1 MVELLAPAG
10 TLEKLMFAIHY
21 GADAVYASGARYGM
35 RAHAGNFSWPD
46 LAAGIAYAHQHAR
59 KVYVTVNIIPHND
72 DLRDLPEY
80 LLQLS
85 EIGADAVILADP
97 AVLLCAREVIPHMQ
111 LHLSTQANAVN
122 WQSVKFWA
130 EQGIR
135 RVILARE
142 LSLAEI
148 REIRN
153 RVPDVELEMFV
164 HGAMCIS
171 YSGRCL
177 LSNYMTGRDANRG
190 ECAHPC
196 RYSYALVEEKRPGEY
211 FGLEEDERGSYI
223 MNSKDLCL
231 FPHLTEVLQTGV
243 SGLKIEGRMKSVH
256 YVATVTR
263 AYRLALAA
271 IGRGEKPTALLE
283 CELHRVSHRS
293 YTTGFA
299 FGPPLASDHL
309 YTGGKHGGEAEFLGI
324 VRGFAPEDGLL
335 IEQRGNFR
343 VGQRVEFI
351 GPTEDPQPY
360 VIPKIQSRATRTP
373 VEAARHAQEL
383 VFVPFPEPLS
393 EYTIMRSAPA
403 ERV

>member
-1 MVELLAPAG
+1 MAELLAPAG
-10 TLEKLMFAIHY
+10 TLEKLIFAIKY
-21 GADAVYASGARYGM
+21 GADAVYASGVRYGM
-35 RAHAGNFSWPD
+35 RAYAGNFSLDD
-46 LAAGIAYAHQHAR
+46 LAAGIAFAHQHGR

-72 DLRDLPEY
+72 DLAGLPEY
-80 LLQLS
+80 LRQLS

-97 AVLLCAREVIPHMQ
+97 AVLVSAREVIPEME

-122 WQSVKFWA
+122 WQSVRFWA

-142 LSLAEI
+142 LSLAEVAQI
-148 REIRN
+148 RR

-196 RYSYALVEEKRPGEY
+196 RYSYALVEEKRPGQY
-211 FGLEEDERGSYI
+211 FGIEEDERGSYI

-231 FPHLTEVLQTGV
+231 FPHLREVLQTGID
-243 SGLKIEGRMKSVH
+243 GLKIEGRMKSVH

-271 IGRGEKPTALLE
+271 LARGEEPLP
-283 CELHRVSHRS
+283 ELARELRQVSHRA

-299 FGPPLASDHL
+299 FGPPTNSDHL
-309 YTGGKHGGEAEFLGI
+309 YAGGNHQGEAEFLGI
-324 VRGFAPEDGLL
+324 VRGFTPGDGLL

-343 VGQRVEFI
+343 VGQSVEFI
-351 GPTEDPQPY
+351 GPTEGPLPY
-360 VIPKIQSRATRTP
+360 VIPSMLSAATRTP
-373 VEAARHAQEL
+373 VDTARHAQEL
-383 VFVPFPEPLS
+383 LYVPFAKPIS
-393 EYTIMRSAPA
+393 EYAIMRSAPA
-403 ERV
+403 